1 MLLEDKKLAL
11 EERRI
16 ALREKIPQMRADAAD
31 KISSVMEKLDPHW
44 KRDTVA
50 VCRLKDYLQLAGC
63 AINVTQR

>member
-31 KISSVMEKLDPHW
+31 KMTSVKERLDPDW
-44 KRDTVA
+44 KRDM
-50 VCRLKDYLQLAGC
+50 
-63 AINVTQR
+63 